1 MNPTNFVTQ
10 MELGLKE
17 IGLGNFWE
25 ALAQFQFAE
34 QLAGELSSFSSERL
48 AYGYSRIERT
58 DDAERLFDQAAFSG
72 DFETPWSYPAIGD
85 LQQVLDLIE
94 RTTEKQSSLRWTVY
108 ELRVNSWNDPI
119 LDQPEFVEVRSRLG
133 FRE

>member
-25 ALAQFQFAE
+25 ALAQFQLAE

-48 AYGYSRIERT
+48 AYGYSRIERPM
-58 DDAERLFDQAAFSG
+58 
-72 DFETPWSYPAIGD
+72 TPRGC
-85 LQQVLDLIE
+85 LI
-94 RTTEKQSSLRWTVY
+94 RQ
-108 ELRVNSWNDPI
+108 
-119 LDQPEFVEVRSRLG
+119 RSRVILRLLG
-133 FRE
+133 RIQLWAIFNRCST